1 MAGATTGALANLA
14 TETAADRGVVAA
26 LTQANSRLVKQLE
39 ESASELQE
47 LKTLLNQERRDS
59 RAQEVLPHLQAPT
72 VGPMATKWAI
82 LTQALL
88 ATPAILA
95 TKRRP
100 LGLISWE
107 AVRPTRN
114 DVSGRQL

>member
-1 MAGATTGALANLA
+1 MAEATIGDLANLA
-14 TETAADRGVVAA
+14 TATATDRGVVAA

-39 ESASELQE
+39 ENASELRE
-47 LKTLLNQERRDS
+47 LKLLLNQERHYR
-59 RAQEVLPHLQAPT
+59 RAQEIPPHLQAPT
-72 VGPMATKWAI
+72 VGLMATRWAR
-82 LTQALL
+82 LTKASL

-100 LGLISWE
+100 LALTTWE
-107 AVRPTRN
+107 VVRPTRN